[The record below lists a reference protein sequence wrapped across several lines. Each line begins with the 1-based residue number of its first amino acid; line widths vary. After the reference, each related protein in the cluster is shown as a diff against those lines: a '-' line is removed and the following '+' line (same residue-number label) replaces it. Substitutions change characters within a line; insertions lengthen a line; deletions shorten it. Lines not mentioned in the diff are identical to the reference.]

1 MIPRVVEG
9 NLVPKGSKLK
19 DLFAR
24 LIIFVLSAGARAIS
38 PFLLIRLA
46 PIKCRSFGNFLLEPE
61 LRLLESI
68 VDSRRSERR
77 KTLDIFFCGG
87 GAQGKENSYLKERWG
102 KSIRLTDSRLVF
114 QLWANWVR
122 NDSMRPNV
130 NRSSCRCRDSQNLL
144 DKYETQFVVQE
155 MDRRQVLTILEA
167 LGVPRNRPIALLHVR
182 NHTYDEAFGF
192 SRDTFD
198 SYRNSSPENFQLAV
212 DELNA
217 RGYSVVAIGN
227 QTSWSQA
234 LFGVVDYSGSPLRT
248 DLSDV
253 VLGSVASL
261 YLGSEAAP
269 SNLAKL
275 FRKPALI
282 ANNTRIGELMTSSSL
297 QIHLMKEHRIA
308 GKLLTHSE
316 IWRSGLGEFQHDSD
330 LPLSAELIE
339 NSAHEILEGLRDL
352 LSVMGDI
359 ARYQIERTKPQQ
371 ERFWQIYSD
380 GVSRYPMLPESHG
393 QFRALI
399 APSFLARR
407 PEWLT

>member
-1 MIPRVVEG
+1 MISRVVEG
-9 NLVPKGSKLK
+9 DSAPKGSKLK
-19 DLFAR
+19 ELFAQ
-24 LIIFVLSAGARAIS
+24 LIIFVLSVGARAIS

-68 VDSRRSERR
+68 VDLRRRERR

-87 GAQGKENSYLKERWG
+87 GAHGKENSFLKERWG
-102 KSIRLTDSRLVF
+102 QSIHLTDSRLAYP
-114 QLWANWVR
+114 LWAHWAR
-122 NDSMRPNV
+122 TASMREHV

-144 DKYETQFVVQE
+144 DIYETQFVLDE
-155 MDRRQVLTILEA
+155 TDKRQVVTILEA

-182 NHTYDEAFGF
+182 NNTYDEAFGV
-192 SRDTFD
+192 SKDSID
-198 SYRNSSPENFQLAV
+198 SYRNSSPQNFQLAV

-227 QTSWSQA
+227 QTTWSRA
-234 LFGVVDYSGSPLRT
+234 LSGVVDYSGSPLRT

-308 GKLLTHSE
+308 GKLLSHSQ

-330 LPLSAELIE
+330 LPESAELIE

-352 LSVMGDI
+352 LTIMGDI

-371 ERFWQIYSD
+371 ELFWQIYSD
-380 GVSRYPMLPESHG
+380 GVSQHAILPQSHG
-393 QFRALI
+393 QFQALI
-399 APSFLARR
+399 APSFLAMR